1 MAHPYQL
8 HVDVLAPCLCCT
20 SPQPFHFTSSSDQ
33 VVCAFCVRHLGAEK
47 AERRDRDHV
56 ALWAQMYSEEQNAH
70 RGDMAAAEASTS
82 IADATI
88 ATLTARVD
96 QLTQVIASEFTT
108 APTGDARDLLE
119 TAVVKRAERNT
130 ELAAR
135 RIDRTMVVLWRLAQ
149 LHHDDDARAGHCV
162 CGKPVATC
170 AESHALDPE
179 RQALRDWE
187 RKAVALLR
195 EGKRHGLPD
204 EHPEVAAAAGSSR
217 SAGSAGAR
225 HDRGSRPDARPSRR

>member
-1 MAHPYQL
+1 MAHPYPL
-8 HVDVLAPCLCCT
+8 HTDVLAPCLCCT

-33 VVCAFCVRHLGAEK
+33 VVCTFCVRHLGAEK

-56 ALWAQMYSEEQNAH
+56 ALWAEMYREEREAH
-70 RGDMAAAEASTS
+70 HADIAAAEASTTTS
-82 IADATI
+82 DNTI

-96 QLTQVIASEFTT
+96 QLTQVIASEYSA

-135 RIDRTMVVLWRLAQ
+135 RTDRTMVVLWRLAQ
-149 LHHDDDARAGHCV
+149 LHHDDPARAGYCT
-162 CGKPVATC
+162 CGTPVAKC

-179 RQALRDWE
+179 RHALSDWE

-195 EGKRHGLPD
+195 EGHRHGLPD
-204 EHPEVAAAAGSSR
+204 EHPEVVAAGT
-217 SAGSAGAR
+217 AK
-225 HDRGSRPDARPSRR
+225 RGDPRQSRR

>member
-1 MAHPYQL
+1 
-8 HVDVLAPCLCCT
+8 
-20 SPQPFHFTSSSDQ
+20 
-33 VVCAFCVRHLGAEK
+33 VCAFCVRHLGAEK

-56 ALWAQMYSEEQNAH
+56 ALWAQLYGEEQEAH
-70 RGDMAAAEASTS
+70 RADVAAAEASTNLS
-82 IADATI
+82 NATI

-96 QLTQVIASEFTT
+96 QLTQVIASEYTA
-108 APTGDARDLLE
+108 APTGDARELLE

-135 RIDRTMVVLWRLAQ
+135 RIDRTMAVLWRLAE

-162 CGKPVATC
+162 CGKPVAKC
-170 AESHALDPE
+170 VESHALDPE

-204 EHPEVAAAAGSSR
+204 EHPDVVAASGAGRSSGSAGAGR
-217 SAGSAGAR
+217 SSGTAGAGRSSGTAGAPRPAGSAGAR
-225 HDRGSRPDARPSRR
+225 NDRGAPDSRRTRG